1 MVMKPWKTISP
12 KAPLPRVS
20 WVLRDTAPSEACES
34 LSTTPLARTPSKRSP
49 TSCRNSSAPAADF
62 SAKPH
67 PAAREKNASG
77 SLKKSITIPSNQ
89 AALCEAGN
97 SHCARRK
104 SVSTYS
110 TVLFFHFLGLI
121 GLFIGYGMEWV
132 TSALLRQASTAD
144 QARSWLRVYRV
155 SLPVSGPALLLLIA
169 TGGYLA
175 AQVGGMKLGWILAT
189 PVGIVIALGI
199 GFRLGLPRVKGIR
212 AALTVGHAA
221 LSTDA
226 LARLRDPL
234 LATLIRVRFFLAI
247 GIVYLMPAKSRFES
261 GLIA

>member
-1 MVMKPWKTISP
+1 
-12 KAPLPRVS
+12 
-20 WVLRDTAPSEACES
+20 
-34 LSTTPLARTPSKRSP
+34 
-49 TSCRNSSAPAADF
+49 
-62 SAKPH
+62 
-67 PAAREKNASG
+67 
-77 SLKKSITIPSNQ
+77 
-89 AALCEAGN
+89 
-97 SHCARRK
+97 
-104 SVSTYS
+104 VSTYS

-175 AQVGGMKLGWILAT
+175 AQVGGMKLGWITAT
-189 PVGIVIALGI
+189 WVGIVIALGI
-199 GFRLGLPRVKGIR
+199 GFGLILPRVKGIR
-212 AALTVGHAA
+212 AALTVGNAA

-247 GIVYLMPAKSRFES
+247 GIVYLMTAKSSFES
-261 GLIA
+261 GLIALLIAMVAGLAVSIPSWSRS

>member
-1 MVMKPWKTISP
+1 M
-12 KAPLPRVS
+12 
-20 WVLRDTAPSEACES
+20 
-34 LSTTPLARTPSKRSP
+34 
-49 TSCRNSSAPAADF
+49 
-62 SAKPH
+62 
-67 PAAREKNASG
+67 
-77 SLKKSITIPSNQ
+77 
-89 AALCEAGN
+89 
-97 SHCARRK
+97 
-104 SVSTYS
+104 STYS
-110 TVLFFHFLGLI
+110 IVLFFHFLGLI

-175 AQVGGMKLGWILAT
+175 AQVGGMKLGWITAT
-189 PVGIVIALGI
+189 WVGIVIALGI
-199 GFRLGLPRVKGIR
+199 GFGLILPRVKGIR
-212 AALTVGHAA
+212 AALTVGNAA

-247 GIVYLMPAKSRFES
+247 GIVYLMTAKSSFES
-261 GLIA
+261 GLIALLIAMVAGLAVSIPSWSRS